1 MQGVA
6 APSNLSMNQTLEGH
20 NGTVMCLAWNPSH
33 RKLTTS
39 DEKGLIIVWTLHRG
53 MWYEEMIN
61 NRNKSVVEDMKWTA
75 DGKKICIIYE
85 DGAVIV
91 GSVDGS
97 RLWGKELNTSLR
109 KVEWSPDSRIIL
121 FVTAESDIL
130 IYDAEGT
137 KLKNMNLSGVRQME
151 LIKSND
157 CNIVGIDW
165 YKGSMRYTRSAYS
178 DAQQSLCIA
187 YDVGVVLISQG
198 DEDVNPILIDTE
210 LDLKSCKWSP
220 DGSVLSVIGSDAAGL
235 SNKSGKEDR
244 RSNFIKFYSCTGQ
257 LMRQVRIP
265 GENVNAITWEASSLR
280 IALAVDAFIFF
291 ANVRPAYTWAYLE
304 NTVVYSYYRPER
316 KETVVIFWDLSLGE
330 AHPKYVSN
338 LLFLCA
344 SSDYCAL
351 ILSDQPVRQIEANRS
366 ISGGNGKKTT
376 YTVQLRNS
384 IGAIVHSKTLPFM
397 PKFVSMSSN
406 HVVVA
411 NDRTVYTWQFQS
423 SGNGNI
429 DNGQGSSSLPSG
441 SSRDSKSRDRIFDIE
456 TISYSQA
463 QPPETFKVI
472 TDELNTPITCVT
484 ISDRYLIV
492 GRSNGVITR
501 FTLPHLS
508 SENEYTTVNN
518 TAPFKME
525 LSCASTKLAI
535 IDTTGNFSMI
545 DLDAKPQVDDNSSR
559 QANNDDG
566 NPEDSKSTHG
576 DDGKAPPPA
585 MGRRMKV
592 DRRDVWDIKWAEDND
607 EMLCIMEKTKLQV
620 IRGELLED
628 PITSSGYIAR
638 FKDLEIRAVMLDEMM
653 KQPIEQQNQPPSK
666 ELVIDFE
673 TKAFR
678 DVREKVT
685 LEGLQAGY
693 QLADQTP
700 HRRLFRFVAE
710 TALEQLDLTMA
721 EKSFVRC
728 EEYHAIQL
736 VRQLREMPDKMKARA
751 EVAVYLKRY
760 DEAEAIYREIDR
772 KDLAIQMRK
781 RIGDYP
787 RVVQLLQTG
796 GGNDLLMREAWDKIG
811 EQYAD
816 KFKWRKASQY
826 FRQSRNME
834 RLSDCLY
841 RLEMFNELAELRLDI
856 PDGTPLLNTLA
867 GRFAALGMHEEAVD
881 CFIRCSNVKAAIDCC
896 VIQNRWDTALE
907 LAETHDY
914 PQVEGLLARYAINL
928 MNKGKRLEA
937 VELYRRANR
946 PTDSALL
953 IGDIA
958 EQVARKDVH
967 PSLAKRLHVL
977 SALEI
982 ERHRKRTIDQAA
994 NNATKMAGDG
1004 TTGGNQTIAM
1014 ATAATLESLMMTSL
1028 DTQDG
1033 ATATLQTTQGARKAS
1048 RAFGNAWRGAAAYHY
1063 QMLAQKQFYS
1073 GNYDAA
1079 MKCAIKL
1086 CEYDDILNPRD
1097 IYSLLAL
1104 TAYFNKFY
1112 GICSQAFVK
1121 VWFVPMSLLPFLLA
1135 VYT

>member
-1 MQGVA
+1 
-6 APSNLSMNQTLEGH
+6 MNQTLEGH
-20 NGTVMCLAWNPSH
+20 NGAVMCLAWNPAH
-33 RKLTTS
+33 KKLTTS

-109 KVEWSPDSRIIL
+109 KVEWSPDSRLIL
-121 FVTAESDIL
+121 FVTADGDVL

-137 KLKNMNLSGVRQME
+137 KLKNLNLSAVRQME
-151 LIKSND
+151 LIKSNES
-157 CNIVGIDW
+157 NIIAIDW
-165 YKGSMRYTRSAYS
+165 YKGTMRYTRSAFC
-178 DAQQSLCIA
+178 DAQQYLCIA
-187 YDVGVVLISQG
+187 YDVGMVLISQG
-198 DEDVNPILIDTE
+198 DDDVNPILIDTE
-210 LDLKSCKWSP
+210 LEVKSCKWSP
-220 DGSVLSVIGSDAAGL
+220 DGSILSVIGTDSSALSA
-235 SNKSGKEDR
+235 SNKPSKDDGR
-244 RSNFIKFYSCTGQ
+244 RTNYIKFYSSTGH
-257 LMRQVRIP
+257 LLRQVRVP
-265 GENVNAITWEASSLR
+265 GENVNAVTWEASSLR

-291 ANVRPAYTWAYLE
+291 ANVRPSYSWAYLE

-316 KETVVIFWDLSLGE
+316 KETVVIFWDLNMCE

-338 LLFLCA
+338 LLFMC
-344 SSDYCAL
+344 SSNEFCAL
-351 ILSDQPVRQIEANRS
+351 VLSDQPVRQIEANRKLATS
-366 ISGGNGKKTT
+366 SDKRIT
-376 YTVQLRNS
+376 YSVQLRNS
-384 IGAIVHSKTLPFM
+384 IGAIVHVKTLPFM
-397 PKFVSMSSN
+397 PKYVSMSAN
-406 HVVVA
+406 HVVVS
-411 NDRTVYTWQFQS
+411 NDRTVYTWQFQNS
-423 SGNGNI
+423 AHGNI
-429 DNGQGSSSLPSG
+429 EAHSSTSSL
-441 SSRDSKSRDRIFDIE
+441 SSRESKSRDRIFDIE
-456 TISYSQA
+456 TIAYSQA

-472 TDELNTPITCVT
+472 TDELVTPISCVT
-484 ISDRYLIV
+484 ISDRYLLV
-492 GRSNGVITR
+492 GRTNGVITR

-508 SENEYTTVNN
+508 SENEYSTVNK

-535 IDTTGNFSMI
+535 IDITGNFSMI
-545 DLDAKPQVDDNSSR
+545 DLDAKPARDEGNS
-559 QANNDDG
+559 NNNAQRDEEKY
-566 NPEDSKSTHG
+566 NAEDSKQSLSTHG
-576 DDGKAPPPA
+576 EDDKSSAPLVGKH
-585 MGRRMKV
+585 MKI
-592 DRRDVWDIKWAEDND
+592 DRRDVWDMKWAEDND
-607 EMLCIMEKTKLQV
+607 ELLCIMEKTKLQV

-628 PITSSGYIAR
+628 PVTSSGYLAR
-638 FKDLEIRAVMLDEMM
+638 FKDLEIRSVMLDEMM
-653 KQPIEQQNQPPSK
+653 KQPIEQQTQPPSR

-673 TKAFR
+673 TKSFR
-678 DVREKVT
+678 DIREKVT

-700 HRRLFRFVAE
+700 HKRLFRFIAE
-710 TALEQLDLTMA
+710 TALEQLELTMA

-728 EEYHAIQL
+728 EDYHAIQL
-736 VRQLREMPDKMKARA
+736 VRQLREMTDKMKARA

-816 KFKWRKASQY
+816 RFKWRKASQY

-841 RLEMFNELAELRLDI
+841 RLELFGDLAELRLDI

-867 GRFAALGMHEEAVD
+867 TRFSSLGMHEEAVD
-881 CFIRCSNVKAAIDCC
+881 CYIRCNNVKAAIDCC
-896 VIQNRWDTALE
+896 VIQNRWDTALQ
-907 LAETHDY
+907 LAEEHDY

-982 ERHRKRTIDQAA
+982 ERHRKKTIDQA
-994 NNATKMAGDG
+994 TKLAGDG
-1004 TTGGNQTIAM
+1004 TTGGTQTIAM

-1063 QMLAQKQFYS
+1063 QMLAQKQFYA

-1079 MKCAIKL
+1079 MKCSIKL

-1121 VWFVPMSLLPFLLA
+1121 VCV
-1135 VYT
+1135 